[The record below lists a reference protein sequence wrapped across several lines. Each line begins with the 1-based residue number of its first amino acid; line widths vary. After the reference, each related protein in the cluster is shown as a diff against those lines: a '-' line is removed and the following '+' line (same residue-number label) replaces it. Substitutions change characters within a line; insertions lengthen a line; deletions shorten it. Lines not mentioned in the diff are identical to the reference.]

1 MLPVT
6 MQSEEKGT
14 SNRVFIS
21 LLIGVT
27 VIVIVLVMQA
37 STSGISTVLLPSD
50 LSAMSGS
57 NRKRLRVAGRVA
69 PASISYRVEPNFLLE
84 FSIHDPAENNQSE
97 QVAVVYK
104 GIKPDMFAVGRDVIL
119 DGEWAG
125 DVFIASKLMTQCPSK
140 YEPPAPQGA
149 PESYSQG

>member
-1 MLPVT
+1 MLPLT
-6 MQSEEKGT
+6 MQTEKKGA

-27 VIVIVLVMQA
+27 VIVIVLVLQA

-50 LSAMSGS
+50 LSAMSGDT
-57 NRKRLRVAGRVA
+57 RTRLRVAGRVA
-69 PASISYRVEPNFLLE
+69 PASIAYRVEPNFLLE
-84 FSIHDPAENNQSE
+84 FSIHDPAEDQQSE
-97 QVAVVYK
+97 QVDVVYN

-140 YEPPAPQGA
+140 YEPPVPQGA
-149 PESYSQG
+149 PESYNQG